1 MTIETTSP
9 IGSIAEF
16 LAHAIVLERESVDR
30 YEELADS
37 METHNNLEIAK
48 LFRKLA
54 HFGELHA
61 HEVEHHASGMELPQ
75 ISPWDFKWSSPEAPE
90 SGAIEEVH
98 YLMGTREALEFA
110 LHNETQGR
118 DFYAYVA
125 DSSPDEEVRRMAAQ
139 FTEEETEHVNILK
152 SWILN
157 LTDEK
162 SFPLEDLDPPNVTE

>member
-1 MTIETTSP
+1 MNIETSPPITSL
-9 IGSIAEF
+9 AEF
-16 LAHAIVLERESVDR
+16 FAHAIVLEQESVER

-37 METHNNLEIAK
+37 MATHNNPEVAK

-61 HEVEHHASGMELPQ
+61 HEVAQHAAGMELPQ
-75 ISPWDFKWSSPEAPE
+75 ISPWDFKWSTPEAPE
-90 SGAIEEVH
+90 SGTMEEVH

-118 DFYAYVA
+118 DFYAHVA
-125 DSSPDEEVRRMAAQ
+125 DTSPDEEVRRMAAQ

-157 LTDEK
+157 LTDDK
-162 SFPLEDLDPPNVTE
+162 SPPLEDLDPPNVTE